1 MKRITEP
8 NPAKVETEFTDALL
22 TGCGGLVFASSRG
35 TRRKRLEP
43 KRKSMDG
50 RIEPP
55 VLELNNLNS
64 GARNSTLPP

>member
-55 VLELNNLNS
+55 PLS
-64 GARNSTLPP
+64 